1 VEIHYRKMGLLEK
14 KVVEQ
19 GEGGGD
25 EVEYGGDA
33 ASDGGRQKPRDGVT
47 SMTSLKKCYQAV

>member
-1 VEIHYRKMGLLEK
+1 MGLLEK
-14 KVVEQ
+14 KVFEQ
-19 GEGGGD
+19 GEGEGD